1 MPLDLY
7 SASSQINM
15 SFDLDTYL
23 DSLPT
28 SLCSYSIKLQY
39 SGEAAN
45 TNFIVFDI
53 LYKTRFGLKLKINH
67 IRGEHTSYFTDEI
80 NLQIVNIDNEFIHIH
95 HSHRLILG
103 FTFS

>member
-1 MPLDLY
+1 
-7 SASSQINM
+7 M

-53 LYKTRFGLKLKINH
+53 LYKTLNPIG
-67 IRGEHTSYFTDEI
+67 DEI
-80 NLQIVNIDNEFIHIH
+80 ASMLTSNMVDLEFEPK
-95 HSHRLILG
+95 SGLI
-103 FTFS
+103 